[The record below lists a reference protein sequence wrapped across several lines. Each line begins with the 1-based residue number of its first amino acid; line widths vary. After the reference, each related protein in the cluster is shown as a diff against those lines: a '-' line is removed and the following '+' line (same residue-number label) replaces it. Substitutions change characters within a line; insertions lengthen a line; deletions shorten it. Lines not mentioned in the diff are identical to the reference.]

1 MKVLRAIGR
10 FLWTLPRRL
19 LIGLVQ
25 GYQLILSPHLPAT
38 CRYTPSC
45 STYAIEAFRKYGAV
59 RGLILTLWRLARCHP
74 WGGYGYDPPRWFGE
88 SPSESS
94 NPVHP

>member
-88 SPSESS
+88 PPSESS

>member
-1 MKVLRAIGR
+1 MQVLRAIGR

-19 LIGLVQ
+19 LIGLVR
-25 GYQLILSPHLPAT
+25 GYQLILGPHLPAT

-45 STYAIEAFRKYGAV
+45 SNYAIEAFQKYGAV

-88 SPSESS
+88 PRPESS
-94 NPVHP
+94 NPEHP